1 MPLPLSARE
10 TRAIRALAD
19 HRRLAAAAA
28 ALGTSPSS
36 VSRALAE
43 AEARLGVTLFQRG
56 WTGSEPTAP
65 GDVVVDQ
72 CQRVLAAIDAAEHEA
87 FGPRPPRLGARL
99 HWRHLAALSAVVTTG
114 SATAA
119 AQALGIRQPAVSQAL
134 ADLSAHAQAPLFTR
148 RSNGLE
154 ALPAALTLAALWER
168 VQGDLRALPALL
180 AGAATG
186 LSGRLAVG
194 MMPFSG
200 QTQMMAA
207 FGDLAR
213 AHPNLRLVA
222 VPGNYTA
229 LCEALRRREIDVIV
243 GLLRNPAP
251 YVGFTEDPLCDER
264 FTLVAHRDHP
274 VHSAPVTIE
283 TLAAQRWVVASHGSP
298 IRRYFE
304 TVFRR
309 LGAVPPAQSY
319 EIWSFADAE
328 AMIAGSE
335 AVALLS
341 YSERTLAG
349 LRADLRPVDFA
360 LPDAGATVGLTRLG
374 EQPPSPGVLAFASAL
389 RRRLR

>member
-1 MPLPLSARE
+1 MSLPLTARE
-10 TRAIRALAD
+10 TRAIGALAE
-19 HRRLAAAAA
+19 HRRLGAAAE
-28 ALGTSPSS
+28 ALGTSPSA

-43 AEARLGVTLFQRG
+43 AESRLGVSLFQRG
-56 WTGSEPTAP
+56 WTGSEPTPA

-72 CQRVLAAIDAAEHEA
+72 CQRVLAAIDTVEREA
-87 FGPRPPRLGARL
+87 FAPRPLRLAARL
-99 HWRHLAALSAVVTTG
+99 QWRHLAVLSAVVAAG

-119 AQALGIRQPAVSQAL
+119 ARVLAMRQPAVSQAL
-134 ADLSAHAQAPLFTR
+134 RDLSAHAQAPLFIR
-148 RSNGLE
+148 RSAGLE
-154 ALPAALTLAALWER
+154 PLPAAQALAALWER
-168 VQGDLRALPALL
+168 VQGDLQALPDLL

-186 LSGRLAVG
+186 LTGRVAVG
-194 MMPFSG
+194 MLPFSG
-200 QTQMMAA
+200 QTRLMAA

-229 LCEALRRREIDVIV
+229 LCEALKRREIDVFV

-251 YVGFTEDPLCDER
+251 YPGFTEEPLYDER

-274 VHSAPVTIE
+274 VHRGPVTIA
-283 TLAAQRWVVASHGSP
+283 TLAAQRWVVAPHGSP

-304 TVFRR
+304 TVFRQ
-309 LGAVPPAQSY
+309 LGAVPPAQTY

-341 YSERTLAG
+341 YSDSTLAE
-349 LRADLRPVDFA
+349 LRADLRPVAFA
-360 LPDAGATVGLTRLG
+360 LPDAVTTVGLTRLG
-374 EQPPSPGVLAFASAL
+374 DQPPAPELATLVEAL
-389 RRRLR
+389 RRRLG